1 LASSL
6 PENFTCLTK
15 DFEMWCA
22 RNFAKNCA
30 LLVVV
35 KLPLLAA

>member
-1 LASSL
+1 MRVVFSSKNSQFL
-6 PENFTCLTK
+6 NVGAQEF
-15 DFEMWCA
+15 
-22 RNFAKNCA
+22 FAKNCA